1 MSGEQLISQSGVTGA
16 SVLAVKYQ
24 DGIMMCYDT
33 LASHGSSSRL
43 TGVDRVIKVGSNTL
57 VAASGEISDFQY
69 LADSSRDLESEDWLC
84 DDGTEGELDPLCNN
98 FVLGGINKKRTEE
111 PHYLATLDPHGT
123 LFEEDVVATGSGE
136 ELALPIMRSRHRNDM
151 TEAEARGMLEECM
164 RVLFHRHG
172 NCSNKVKFAAITAE
186 GSNISDEV
194 LFDMWTTPSEE
205 EVMALQIVLWGGN
218 LKHDQD
224 DRASFPVLMA
234 LKKMPDG
241 TAKSIGEVISQTC
254 TKYGIDPQCGS
265 RRGPRM
271 SRLQKPKASHAECSI
286 MLQLC
291 LSYAAVRNDSEC
303 CG

>member
-1 MSGEQLISQSGVTGA
+1 MSGEQLSSQSGVSGA

-33 LASHGSSSRL
+33 LASNGSSPRL

-69 LADSSRDLESEDWLC
+69 LTDSLRDLENEDWLC
-84 DDGTEGELDPLCNN
+84 DDGTEVGSIHQVVSAIKNGVNWIPCAIILYLEASTRRELRSLTTSP
-98 FVLGGINKKRTEE
+98 RST
-111 PHYLATLDPHGT
+111 PHGT

-172 NCSNKVKFAAITAE
+172 NCSNKVKFAAIAAE

-194 LFDMWTTPSEE
+194 
-205 EVMALQIVLWGGN
+205 
-218 LKHDQD
+218 
-224 DRASFPVLMA
+224 
-234 LKKMPDG
+234 
-241 TAKSIGEVISQTC
+241 VISDNL
-254 TKYGIDPQCGS
+254 GL
-265 RRGPRM
+265 PR
-271 SRLQKPKASHAECSI
+271 
-286 MLQLC
+286 
-291 LSYAAVRNDSEC
+291 
-303 CG
+303 